1 MKATRL
7 WHLAWHGLAGC
18 VLDVSLQLQVR
29 FAGDSRA
36 PELSRGKLY
45 SSFSFA
51 YHLFSSA
58 CLALVSSAQ
67 AAAHVLDTTVW
78 LRSALRVGA
87 HQATYQKAGYVFR
100 LIHSFSKQPHLF
112 ACSSTAW
119 QSLLI
124 FFRAYF
130 TSFCIYW
137 QNMALGDTNRGLD

>member
-1 MKATRL
+1 MKAKQL
-7 WHLAWHGLAGC
+7 WDWAWHGLAGC
-18 VLDVSLQLQVR
+18 VLDISLQLQVK
-29 FAGDSRA
+29 FAGDSKG

-67 AAAHVLDTTVW
+67 AGAHVLDTTVCV
-78 LRSALRVGA
+78 LRCVSECTKPLTGKQV
-87 HQATYQKAGYVFR
+87 YVFR

-130 TSFCIYW
+130 TSFCIHW